1 MTEGGING
9 AATRV
14 YGGYNQI
21 PLNSNS
27 TAFTVEYWQK
37 GEIWRVEIN
46 KRDLFKIYSYKESKS
61 SYDAYNYLYYA
72 PDESTVTSHSMGF
85 GGTNKKSDNNWHY
98 FSHVFADTYMAVY
111 KDGQL
116 MTNFVF
122 QPVPVHRM
130 KSRLTTIVQYL
141 YIIYRTSLF

>member
-9 AATRV
+9 AAAKV
-14 YGGYNQI
+14 YGYYNQI

-37 GEIWRVEIN
+37 GETWHVGIS
-46 KRDLFKIYSYKESKS
+46 KRDLFEIHNYKGSKS

-72 PDESTVTSHSMGF
+72 PDESTVTSHSIWF
-85 GGTNKKSDNNWHY
+85 SDTNKKSDNNWHY
-98 FSHVFADTYMAVY
+98 YVHVFTETYMAVY

-116 MTNFVF
+116 MTNSVF

-130 KSRLTTIVQYL
+130 K
-141 YIIYRTSLF
+141 